1 MKKIVQLICFIIVSL
16 VVFLNLKNP
25 YLIDKACRLQ
35 GISWQHWFGTDYLG
49 RDLFSRVI
57 YGCFYSLS
65 IALLVLIGIVLI
77 SLLLGGSAGLIG
89 GFIDS
94 FITIVADMMIS
105 IPSMILALVFAGL
118 FSNSIFTVMAALII
132 SGSGKYIRYIRNL
145 VLNIKTE
152 EFVLLAPL
160 RGSFTFHTLFYHILP
175 NLVAELM
182 SLFTTD
188 LGKILISISGLSFL
202 GIGIQPPTPEL
213 GTILFDGKAYFFV
226 APWVFIFPGILLS
239 GIVLLTQRI
248 SKKINQKWGV
258 VYD

>member
-1 MKKIVQLICFIIVSL
+1 MKRIVQLICFISVSL

-25 YLIDKACRLQ
+25 YLIDKECRLQ

-89 GFIDS
+89 GVIDS

-175 NLVAELM
+175 NLVA
-182 SLFTTD
+182 LFTTD

-239 GIVLLTQRI
+239 GIVILTQRI

>member
-1 MKKIVQLICFIIVSL
+1 MKRIVQLICFISVSL

-25 YLIDKACRLQ
+25 YLIDKECRLQ

-65 IALLVLIGIVLI
+65 IALLVLIGIVLF

-89 GFIDS
+89 GVIDS

-152 EFVLLAPL
+152 EFVILSPL

-188 LGKILISISGLSFL
+188 LGKLLISISGLSFL

-226 APWVFIFPGILLS
+226 APWLFIFPGILLS
-239 GIVLLTQRI
+239 GIVLLTQII

-258 VYD
+258 FYD

>member
-1 MKKIVQLICFIIVSL
+1 MKRIGQLLCFISVSIA
-16 VVFLNLKNP
+16 VFLNLKNP
-25 YLIDKACRLQ
+25 YLIDKGCRLQ
-35 GISWQHWFGTDYLG
+35 GISWHHWFGTDYLG

-65 IALLVLIGIVLI
+65 ISLLVLIGIVLV

-94 FITIVADMMIS
+94 FITVIADMMIS
-105 IPSMILALVFAGL
+105 IPSIILALVFAGL
-118 FSNSIFTVMAALII
+118 FSNSIFTVMVALII

-145 VLNIKTE
+145 VLNLKTE

-175 NLVAELM
+175 NLVIELM

-188 LGKILISISGLSFL
+188 LGKLLISISGLSFL

-239 GIVLLTQRI
+239 GIVLLTQVI

-258 VYD
+258 RCD